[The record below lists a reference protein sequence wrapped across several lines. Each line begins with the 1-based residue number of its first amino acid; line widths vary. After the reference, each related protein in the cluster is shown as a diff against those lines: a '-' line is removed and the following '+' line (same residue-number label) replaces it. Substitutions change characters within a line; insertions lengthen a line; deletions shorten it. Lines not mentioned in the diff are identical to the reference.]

1 MLTKEQATESVKNE
15 LRRRC
20 QIPGDSYV
28 IVEKFTIEKHFGWVF
43 FYNSKRYL
51 ETGNISDAIAGNGP
65 VFVNRLNGRVEFCGS
80 HKPIEVFV
88 AEYERKWSG
97 QNEL

>member
-1 MLTKEQATESVKNE
+1 MMTKEQAKESVNKE

-28 IVEKFTIEKHFGWVF
+28 IIENLTMEQPFGWVF
-43 FYNSKRYL
+43 FYDSRKYL

-65 VFVNRLNGRVEFCGS
+65 VFVNRHSGMVEFCGA
-80 HKPIEVFV
+80 HKPLEAFLT
-88 AEYERKWSG
+88 EYERKWSR
-97 QNEL
+97 QSDV